1 MRITLSRIYIAKND
15 IAKND
20 TDMACNSGSEA
31 CVPQNNLEELVKYIV
46 AWVPPHSWRFWFRKS
61 GVEFRHLCFQQGQFW
76 AKVRFE
82 KHWFA

>member
-20 TDMACNSGSEA
+20 TDTACNSGSEA

-46 AWVPPHSWRFWFRKS
+46 AWVPPTPRDSDLGNLG
-61 GVEFRHLCFQQGQFW
+61 GVQASVFSTRAILGQSQ
-76 AKVRFE
+76 V
-82 KHWFA
+82 